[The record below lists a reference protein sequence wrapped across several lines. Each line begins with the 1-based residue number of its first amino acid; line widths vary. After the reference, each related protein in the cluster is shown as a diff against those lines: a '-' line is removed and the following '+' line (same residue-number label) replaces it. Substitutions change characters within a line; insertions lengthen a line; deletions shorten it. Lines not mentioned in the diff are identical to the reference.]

1 VVFARCLG
9 ALILIAFVSLAP
21 AVAMADD
28 YVGGAGDDTHDHANV
43 TNDTIDGNGG
53 DDTLDGSGGDD
64 VVSGGTG
71 VDAARGGDGNDTVYG
86 ESAGGA
92 VPLDGE
98 ADTAVLGSAGDDTVM
113 GDGVV
118 GAGAASGSAPD
129 LVGGDDQHVEGDDG
143 ADFVYGDGGVSPAG
157 PADQAVLDGG
167 NDIIWGD
174 SPFASPLEGNDVI
187 FGDGDAN
194 ATLGALLLGGD
205 DEIHAGGGDDQI
217 WGDGRA
223 GASDDALAQVV
234 GGADTIFGDA
244 GNDTIHGDG
253 SADGPHVNGA
263 SQIINSVLGGDD
275 TVHGG
280 DGNDFIWGEGLNY
293 GFVPS
298 GGDDTLFGDAGFDT
312 IFGQTGQDT
321 IDGGDDDDVV
331 SGEANG
337 YSTGF
342 TGEDDIVHGGA
353 GADAVY
359 GDGSIDTN
367 DGLLHTLVGGDDEAY
382 GDDGNDVV
390 KGDGTVQDF
399 VDGSQLG
406 LQGGHDQVFGG
417 AGEDDLEGD
426 GDVEFGAGGSG
437 ALVTLLGGDDTLDGG
452 ADHDEVRGDGNA
464 ELHGSGTAEMTGG
477 ADHLI
482 GGDGDDL
489 MWGDGWVTVDIDG
502 DATLHGGNDTLDG
515 GLGAD
520 VLYGDGLATVFGT
533 GTATIYGGDDE
544 LHGGDGND
552 TLFGEAQNGGFAY
565 PQVLIGGD
573 DQLFGEGGDDTI
585 NGESGNDYLCGGEGD
600 DVLKG
605 GDGIDLAC
613 AVDDAIDVEV
623 GKGGT
628 LDVSINDEKLDDE
641 TAEERAATHYSI
653 VSLSPGIAAVI
664 DEHTG
669 VITFLS
675 ADQDGEVQYQ
685 VIRDGNPF
693 ATLAMVLVTVFE
705 GTDPPPNTDPEPP
718 PNDDG
723 DGGGGGRDD
732 DPDRSVI
739 DGPAVPIDVP
749 VLAPVETPVE
759 NPIESTVP
767 DAVDPVEAL
776 PDLTEGLTDARP
788 AAADPETGVDL
799 SDPIAFG
806 ATHTS
811 DSFAELLRGPL
822 GPVVVVSV
830 ATTAMITVGGGA
842 GIAAQSL
849 AMSRIGST
857 SAYGPAARAR
867 RASRSRARA
876 KERVGRETAETK
888 RAAARST
895 YESDRFATITRG
907 IGPGDRSKTW
917 RFPGW
922 RPVDAAS
929 VAVPHRLAP
938 HSPLAARLAIDGTEV
953 RAMFGSLWTLAPVLG
968 LVVGVLAA
976 QSVDGRAVPPPLWL
990 LLAGA
995 ILTTF
1000 DALAGAV
1007 ASTVYIAAGVLSG
1020 AMTSAQ
1026 APDLVHS
1033 VLVYCA
1039 VGFLWTSI
1047 PLIGSAMRPFR
1058 RLGDGSVR
1066 HVWDTV
1072 ADLAIASLLCAWVT
1086 RGLMQSMDSFA
1097 GEKTGLPAHAGLVA
1111 LVVLGCV
1118 AVRILSENAAARLYP
1133 LRLQAVEASS
1143 EFPEATVLAGLGGV
1157 AFRTFLFSFIG
1168 YSFVGHCWQWWAG
1181 TALYCAPQIL
1191 TALGTKFRRVDW
1203 IQRLLP
1209 RGVTALFVLLVIG
1222 AAVVGLVRAAASSDL
1237 ETVRWVFVLLAVP
1250 PLVMTVLKSFTDKE
1264 SGATTWF
1271 QELLGLGVVVAT
1283 AWLAFNGWST

>member
-1 VVFARCLG
+1 
-9 ALILIAFVSLAP
+9 
-21 AVAMADD
+21 M
-28 YVGGAGDDTHDHANV
+28 
-43 TNDTIDGNGG
+43 
-53 DDTLDGSGGDD
+53 
-64 VVSGGTG
+64 
-71 VDAARGGDGNDTVYG
+71 
-86 ESAGGA
+86 
-92 VPLDGE
+92 
-98 ADTAVLGSAGDDTVM
+98 
-113 GDGVV
+113 
-118 GAGAASGSAPD
+118 
-129 LVGGDDQHVEGDDG
+129 
-143 ADFVYGDGGVSPAG
+143 
-157 PADQAVLDGG
+157 
-167 NDIIWGD
+167 
-174 SPFASPLEGNDVI
+174 
-187 FGDGDAN
+187 
-194 ATLGALLLGGD
+194 
-205 DEIHAGGGDDQI
+205 
-217 WGDGRA
+217 
-223 GASDDALAQVV
+223 
-234 GGADTIFGDA
+234 
-244 GNDTIHGDG
+244 
-253 SADGPHVNGA
+253 NGA
-263 SQIINSVLGGDD
+263 EIVNSLLGGDD

-280 DGNDFIWGEGLNY
+280 DGDDTIWGEGVN
-293 GFVPS
+293 FADVPT
-298 GGDDTLFGDAGFDT
+298 GGNDTLFGDAGNDT
-312 IFGQTGQDT
+312 VYGQSGRDT
-321 IDGGDDDDVV
+321 IDGGDDNDVV
-331 SGEANG
+331 AGEANG
-337 YSTGF
+337 FSEGF
-342 TGEDDIVHGGA
+342 VGEDDTVSGGA
-353 GADAVY
+353 GDDAVY
-359 GDGSIDTN
+359 GDGSMDTESLV
-367 DGLLHTLVGGDDEAY
+367 DQILVGGSDVAN
-382 GDDGNDVV
+382 GDDGNDDVF
-390 KGDGTVQDF
+390 GDGLAHGF
-399 VDGSQLG
+399 VDGAFIQLH
-406 LQGGHDQVFGG
+406 GGADQVNGG
-417 AGEDDLEGD
+417 AGEDQMEGD
-426 GDVEFGAGGSG
+426 GEAVIFGGGSG
-437 ALVTLLGGDDTLDGG
+437 SVVLLGGDDTLDGG
-452 ADHDEVRGDGNA
+452 ADHDEIYGDGWA
-464 ELHGSGTAEMTGG
+464 LLHATGTAELTGG
-477 ADHLI
+477 ADDLS
-482 GGDGDDL
+482 GGDGDDW
-489 MWGDGWVTVDIDG
+489 MWGDGWAVIDVG
-502 DATLHGGNDTLDG
+502 GVATLHGGDDTLHG
-515 GLGAD
+515 GLGVD
-520 VLYGDGLATVFGT
+520 HLIGDGSTEVQSGGT
-533 GTATIYGGDDE
+533 GTVYGGDDE
-544 LHGGDGND
+544 LYGGDGD
-552 TLFGEAQNGGFAY
+552 DWIWGESQGSAT
-565 PQVLIGGD
+565 PQTLIGGD
-573 DQLFGEGGDDTI
+573 DRLFGEAGNDRIQGQ
-585 NGESGNDYLCGGEGD
+585 SGNDYICGGEGD
-600 DVLKG
+600 DILTG

-628 LDVSINDEKLDDE
+628 LDVSINDEKLNDE

-675 ADQDGEVQYQ
+675 ADQDGEVEYQ

-705 GTDPPPNTDPEPP
+705 GSDPPPNTDPEPP
-718 PNDDG
+718 PHDD
-723 DGGGGGRDD
+723 GGGRDRD
-732 DPDRSVI
+732 GGPDRSVI
-739 DGPAVPIDVP
+739 DDPVVPVIVPII
-749 VLAPVETPVE
+749 APVDGPVE
-759 NPIESTVP
+759 
-767 DAVDPVEAL
+767 DPVDSRVDTIDPVDELA
-776 PDLTEGLTDARP
+776 DLTEGLTDTRP
-788 AAADPETGVDL
+788 DEADPESGVDL

-867 RASRSRARA
+867 RASKSRARA
-876 KERVGRETAETK
+876 KERVSRETSDTK
-888 RAAARST
+888 RASARST
-895 YESDRFATITRG
+895 YEPDRFATITRG
-907 IGPGDRSKTW
+907 IGPGDRSRTW

-922 RPVDAAS
+922 RPIDAAS

-976 QSVDGRAVPPPLWL
+976 ASSDGRAMPPPLWL

-1007 ASTVYIAAGVLSG
+1007 AFTVYIAAGVLSG
-1020 AMTSAQ
+1020 TMTNSQ

-1097 GEKTGLPAHAGLVA
+1097 GEQTGLPAHAGLVA
-1111 LVVLGCV
+1111 LTVLGCV

-1133 LRLQAVEASS
+1133 LRLQAVEASA
-1143 EFPEATVLAGLGGV
+1143 EFPDATVLAGLGGV

-1168 YSFVGHCWQWWAG
+1168 YSFVGSCWQWWVG
-1181 TALYCAPQIL
+1181 TALYCAPQVL

-1209 RGVTALFVLLVIG
+1209 RGVTALFVLLVVG
-1222 AAVVGLVRAAASSDL
+1222 AAVVGLVKAAASSDL

-1250 PLVMTVLKSFTDKE
+1250 PLVMTVLKSFTDKKD
-1264 SGATTWF
+1264 GATTWF
-1271 QELLGLGVVVAT
+1271 QEFLGLGVVVAT